1 MVRPDESLEELA
13 NLYRQR
19 NQLYGDNY
27 KNFGNVVS
35 SLFPDGIHV
44 DGASNINRL
53 SVLFHIIDKVTR
65 YIANF
70 NDGGHEDSLD
80 DISVYSQM
88 LKELDNDQR
97 AIQTGHEK
105 GNS

>member
-1 MVRPDESLEELA
+1 MNHWKNLQIYTDKEISFMVTTIRILEML
-13 NLYRQR
+13 L
-19 NQLYGDNY
+19 
-27 KNFGNVVS
+27 S

-70 NDGGHEDSLD
+70 IDGGHEDSLD

-88 LKELDNDQR
+88 P
-97 AIQTGHEK
+97 K
-105 GNS
+105 GTRQ